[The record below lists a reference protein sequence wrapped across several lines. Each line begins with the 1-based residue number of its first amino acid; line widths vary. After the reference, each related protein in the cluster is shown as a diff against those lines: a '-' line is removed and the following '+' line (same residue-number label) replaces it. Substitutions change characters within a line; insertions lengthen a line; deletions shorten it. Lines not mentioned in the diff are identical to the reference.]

1 MDLITLIGMFAA
13 IAAVFT
19 FIGKFAFKQS
29 NLAINFL
36 RYFVGVWFVFSGVV
50 KAIDPTGTAIK
61 MEEYFEI
68 FEKSAPLL
76 SFLWKFSAEHALAVS
91 FFMIIFEIYLGVA
104 LILGTWKKST
114 IWLLVLLIAFFTF
127 LTGYSAKT
135 GKVTDCGCFGDF
147 LKLAPIQSFYKDVFL
162 SVLILIILFGQKSI
176 KEIFGKILNR
186 SLLII
191 LTIAAI
197 AFAYRNIYYEPI
209 KDFRPYK
216 VGISIPEGLKLPPNA
231 KPYKYENTFIYK
243 NKKSGTVK
251 EFKGTWP
258 QDLDNWTFVDRKD
271 VMIQKGDDPKLK
283 DFAIKDANG
292 GDNTSSMFEE
302 EEYIFF
308 IIIPEIKK
316 ASVEGYKK
324 LEKITDEALKDN
336 RYVFMLTGSLIEDAE
351 AFEIKYQT
359 PYQTENEFIYQVYNT
374 DATPLKTIMRSNPG
388 LLILKKGII
397 VGKYHYHELTTYEAL
412 KKSVLK

>member
-1 MDLITLIGMFAA
+1 MDLITLIGMFAV

-19 FIGKFAFKQS
+19 LAGKYLFKQS
-29 NLAINFL
+29 NLPINFL

-50 KAIDPTGTAIK
+50 KAIDPAGTAIK

-68 FEKSAPLL
+68 FEKSAPLF
-76 SFLWKFSAEHALAVS
+76 SFLWKFSAEHALAIS
-91 FFMIIFEIYLGVA
+91 FFMIIFEIYLGIA
-104 LILGTWKKST
+104 LILGTWKKLT
-114 IWLLVLLIAFFTF
+114 IWLLILLIAFFTF

-186 SLLII
+186 SLLFF
-191 LTIAAI
+191 LTLASI
-197 AFAYRNIYYEPI
+197 AFAYRNIYFEPI

-243 NKKSGTVK
+243 NKKSGETK

-258 QDLDNWTFVDRKD
+258 EDIDNWTFIDRKD
-271 VMIQKGDDPKLK
+271 VLIQKGDDPKLK
-283 DFAIKDANG
+283 DFAIKDAEG
-292 GDNTSSMFEE
+292 SDYTSMFFEE

-308 IIIPEIKK
+308 IIIPELDKINI
-316 ASVEGYKK
+316 EGYKK
-324 LEKITDEALKDN
+324 LVKITDAAADDGKFV
-336 RYVFMLTGSLIEDAE
+336 YILTGSLIEKMT
-351 AFEIKYQT
+351 AFEDKYNKE
-359 PYQTENEFIYQVYNT
+359 YVYEIYNT

-397 VGKYHYHELTTYEAL
+397 KAKFHYNELSTYADL
-412 KKSVLK
+412 KKIILK

>member
-13 IAAVFT
+13 IAVVMT
-19 FIGKFAFKQS
+19 LIGKFLFKQS
-29 NLAINFL
+29 NLLINFL

-50 KAIDPTGTAIK
+50 KAIDPAGTAIK

-68 FEKSAPLL
+68 FEKSAPMLA
-76 SFLWKFSAEHALAVS
+76 FLWKFSIEHALAVS

-114 IWLLVLLIAFFTF
+114 IWFLILLIAFFTF

-147 LKLAPIQSFYKDVFL
+147 LKLAPIQSFYKDLFL
-162 SVLILIILFGQKSI
+162 SVLIVIILIGQKSI
-176 KEIFGKILNR
+176 KELFGKLPNRILLG
-186 SLLII
+186 LLT
-191 LTIAAI
+191 LAAI

-209 KDFRPYK
+209 KDFRPYL
-216 VGISIPEGLKLPPNA
+216 VGSSIPEGLKLPPNA

-243 NKKSGTVK
+243 NKASGEVK

-258 QDLDNWTFVDRKD
+258 EDLDNWTFVDRKD

-292 GDNTSSMFEE
+292 GDNTSSFFEE

-308 IIIPEIKK
+308 IIIPELKKTNDAGFAKIKTI
-316 ASVEGYKK
+316 ADAAV
-324 LEKITDEALKDN
+324 KDN
-336 RYVFMLTGSLIEDAE
+336 RYAFILTGSLIDDVKKYEEQQKAT
-351 AFEIKYQT
+351 FEI
-359 PYQTENEFIYQVYNT
+359 YNT

-397 VGKYHYHELTTYEAL
+397 VGKYHYNELTTYEDL
-412 KKSVLK
+412 KKSVIK

>member
-13 IAAVFT
+13 IAVVFT
-19 FIGKFAFKQS
+19 LIGKFLFKQS
-29 NLAINFL
+29 NLPINFL

-50 KAIDPTGTAIK
+50 KAIDPAGTAIK

-76 SFLWKFSAEHALAVS
+76 SFLWKLMAEHALAVS
-91 FFMIIFEIYLGVA
+91 FVMIIFEIYLGIA
-104 LILGTWKKST
+104 LILGTWKKVT
-114 IWLLVLLIAFFTF
+114 IWLLIILIAFFTF

-162 SVLILIILFGQKSI
+162 CVLILIILFGHKSI
-176 KEIFGKILNR
+176 KEIFGKIINR
-186 SLLII
+186 GLLLL
-191 LTIAAI
+191 LTIASI
-197 AFAYRNIYYEPI
+197 AFAYRNIYFEPI
-209 KDFRPYK
+209 KDFRPYQ
-216 VGISIPEGLKLPPNA
+216 VGSSIPEGLKLPANA

-243 NKKSGTVK
+243 NKKTGEVK

-258 QDLDNWTFVDRKD
+258 QDIDNWDFVDRKD

-292 GDNTSSMFEE
+292 EDYTSVFFEE
-302 EEYIFF
+302 EEYLFF
-308 IIIPEIKK
+308 IIIPELKKVNEDGYIKLLK
-316 ASVEGYKK
+316 VTDAAADDGK
-324 LEKITDEALKDN
+324 LVYI
-336 RYVFMLTGSLIEDAE
+336 LTGSLIDDMK
-351 AFEIKYQT
+351 AFEEKHNKEYDYEI
-359 PYQTENEFIYQVYNT
+359 YNT

-397 VGKYHYHELTTYEAL
+397 VAKYHFNELTTYADL